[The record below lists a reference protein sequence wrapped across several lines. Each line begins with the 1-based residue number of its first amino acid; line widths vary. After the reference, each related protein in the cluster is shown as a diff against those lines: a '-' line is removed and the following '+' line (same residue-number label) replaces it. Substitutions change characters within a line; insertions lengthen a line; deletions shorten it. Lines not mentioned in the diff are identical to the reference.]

1 MTNGV
6 LVVTLGK
13 LIKDYCSAHDMT
25 YQQFAEASHVTKGY
39 VSMLVNNKNPRTG
52 KPIVPTIKTYNDL
65 AAAMGMTIDQLF
77 EVIDDSPVSLNPPVA
92 DDDEIIPEDELMQIR
107 EDMRRNPEL
116 RTLHSMARNVTRGEI
131 KQIEAFIRAIRTS
144 NDYDETDTP

>member
-1 MTNGV
+1 MSQFASVLKQIRITRGMTQEEFADYLGTSKQNISRYEAG
-6 LVVTLGK
+6 LVTPKISTAERIAQKLGVTLTQLNNG
-13 LIKDYCSAHDMT
+13 LDAT
-25 YQQFAEASHVTKGY
+25 EPEAS
-39 VSMLVNNKNPRTG
+39 
-52 KPIVPTIKTYNDL
+52 PT
-65 AAAMGMTIDQLF
+65 
-77 EVIDDSPVSLNPPVA
+77 
-92 DDDEIIPEDELMQIR
+92 DDEIIPEDELMQIR